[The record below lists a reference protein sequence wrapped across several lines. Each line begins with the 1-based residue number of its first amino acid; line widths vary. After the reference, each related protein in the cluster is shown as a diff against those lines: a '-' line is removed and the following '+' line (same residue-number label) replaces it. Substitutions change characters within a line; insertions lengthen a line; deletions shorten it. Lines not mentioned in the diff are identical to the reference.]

1 MAIAFVIFPA
11 FGCKYLENHPDAS
24 LNAEGLPIA
33 YLYLEIKL
41 KYLYISLI

>member
-1 MAIAFVIFPA
+1 MAIASVIFPA

-33 YLYLEIKL
+33 YLYSDIKL
-41 KYLYISLI
+41 KYSDISLI